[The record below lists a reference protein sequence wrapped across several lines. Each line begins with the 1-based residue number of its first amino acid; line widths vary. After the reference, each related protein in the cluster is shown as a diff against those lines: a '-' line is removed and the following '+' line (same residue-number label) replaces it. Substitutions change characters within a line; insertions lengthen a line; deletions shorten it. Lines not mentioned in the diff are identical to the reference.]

1 MRAVRLAL
9 AACLLLLAVG
19 VTAIDSQASARS
31 VEDRWK
37 NCSQINRGRLGA
49 LHDADGSQM
58 QLAFDKLRYPA
69 NATDDYV
76 TIQFSPCVP
85 KYDSWTDYIVITS
98 VSTWGT
104 KNLPGRSTIAAFNQ
118 VLVAGTN
125 TVATPNG
132 EQRLV
137 TFTMPDTS
145 DAVPMLTANYRS
157 TSITGPTISLAVTAK
172 CDPSITGANVTVF
185 NATGTQ
191 WTMTINTVEAC
202 ARFPYTNQALPAGGV
217 AALIICI
224 VCFLLEFAACFKYHQ
239 DNKNHSPLDE
249 ESMR

>member
-58 QLAFDKLRYPA
+58 QKNFNSLRYPA
-69 NATDDYV
+69 NLTLASQV

-85 KYDSWTDYIVITS
+85 LFNGGDYIVITPN
-98 VSTWGT
+98 GPYE
-104 KNLPGRSTIAAFNQ
+104 LPERRGNAAEFNQ

-125 TVATPNG
+125 TVATADG
-132 EQRLV
+132 QQRLV
-137 TFTMPDTS
+137 TFSMPDTS

-157 TSITGPTISLAVTAK
+157 TIGTGAVISLAVTAK
-172 CDPSITGANVTVF
+172 CDPNSAGNVTSF